1 MNLPP
6 IIKGAR
12 ISIFVRLLVNG
23 LAQAFV
29 TIATILLIRLA
40 FDHLITTSQA
50 GELNLTLRI
59 GSGLIVT
66 AVCMG
71 WLCMMERV
79 DAERMGQSYIHQ
91 VRMTLFKHLS
101 TLAPRALQRRSRG
114 AIVLRFIG
122 DLGAL
127 RRWVSLGLV
136 RVSVAGVTTFS
147 ALLAL
152 SAINWRLSLLVAAVL
167 GLGALYALRLG
178 RYMRETVKE
187 SRRRRSYLAANV
199 NEKVATMAV
208 VQVFGQSDREQRR
221 IKRQSR
227 RLRDALVA
235 RAKKIGLMRG
245 ITQSV
250 TALASGAALLLGAR
264 EVASGRATPG
274 TVVAAMT
281 IVGLLVPALRDLG
294 RVYEYWQEAEV
305 SSKKL
310 TDFLE
315 TPSLVQEA
323 PDAPDLKHG
332 PGRLQFDRVSLST
345 TIRDVSV
352 VAEPGKLIAVT
363 GPNGAGKSTL
373 ISLTARL
380 IDPDEGRILLDGQD
394 LAEHSLSSVRR
405 AISMVSPDLPLLR
418 GTIRKNL
425 LYRWPKAPAEEIN
438 RVKAL
443 CGIDEVLAELPKGD
457 QTRVSEEGGNL
468 SLGQRQR
475 IALARALLGNPSVL
489 LLDEADVHL
498 DLEAGIALKR
508 ILDEYTGT
516 VLWVT
521 HSPDSV
527 AIADVV
533 WRIENGRLVEVSG
546 PGNAAESIG
555 TGTK

>member
-6 IIKGAR
+6 IIKGPR
-12 ISIFVRLLVNG
+12 INIFVRLLANG

-40 FDHLITTSQA
+40 FDHLITTSLA
-50 GELNLTLRI
+50 GELNLILWI

-380 IDPDEGRILLDGQD
+380 IDPDEGRILLDGKD

-418 GTIRKNL
+418 GTIKKNL

>member
-6 IIKGAR
+6 IIKGPR
-12 ISIFVRLLVNG
+12 ISIFVRLLANG

-50 GELNLTLRI
+50 GELKLILGI

-101 TLAPRALQRRSRG
+101 TLAPRALQKRSRG

-136 RVSVAGVTTFS
+136 RVSVAGVTTFF

-152 SAINWRLSLLVAAVL
+152 SVINWRLSIVVTAVL
-167 GLGALYALRLG
+167 GFGALYALRLG

-221 IKRQSR
+221 IKRQSG

-235 RAKKIGLMRG
+235 KAEKIGLMRG

-250 TALASGAALLLGAR
+250 TALASGAVLLLGAS

-274 TVVAAMT
+274 TVVAAMS
-281 IVGLLVPALRDLG
+281 IVGFLVPALRDLG
-294 RVYEYWQEAEV
+294 RVYEYWQEAGV

-323 PDAPDLKHG
+323 PDAPDLKPG
-332 PGRLQFDRVSLST
+332 PGRLQFDGVSLST

-352 VAEPGKLIAVT
+352 VAEPGKLIALT

-373 ISLTARL
+373 ISLAARL

-394 LAEHSLSSVRR
+394 LAKHSLSSVRR

-438 RVKAL
+438 RINTL
-443 CGIDEVLAELPKGD
+443 CGIDEVLTELPDGD
-457 QTRVSEEGGNL
+457 QTRVTEGGGNL

-498 DLEAGIALKR
+498 DLEAGRALGR
-508 ILDEYTGT
+508 ILNEYTGT
-516 VLWVT
+516 ILWVT
-521 HSPDSV
+521 HNRDHLTD
-527 AIADVV
+527 ADFI
-533 WRIENGRLVEVSG
+533 WHIEAGRLVDVSA
-546 PGNAAESIG
+546 PLSEP
-555 TGTK
+555 

>member
-12 ISIFVRLLVNG
+12 ISIFVRLLANG

-50 GELNLTLRI
+50 GELNLTLGI

-71 WLCMMERV
+71 WLSRMERV

-136 RVSVAGVTTFS
+136 RVSVAGVTMFS

-221 IKRQSR
+221 IKRQSC

-235 RAKKIGLMRG
+235 RAGKIGLMRG

-250 TALASGAALLLGAR
+250 TALAGGAALLLGAS
-264 EVASGRATPG
+264 EVTSGRATPG

-294 RVYEYWQEAEV
+294 RVYEYWQEAGV

-310 TDFLE
+310 MDFLE
-315 TPSLVQEA
+315 TPSLVQET
-323 PDAPDLKHG
+323 PGAPDLKPG

-394 LAEHSLSSVRR
+394 LAEQSLSSVRR

-425 LYRWPKAPAEEIN
+425 LYRWPKAPADEIN

-443 CGIDEVLAELPKGD
+443 CAIDEVLAALPKGD

-527 AIADVV
+527 DIADVV

>member
-6 IIKGAR
+6 IIKGSR
-12 ISIFVRLLVNG
+12 ISIFVRLLANG

-40 FDHLITTSQA
+40 FDHLITTSRS
-50 GELNLTLRI
+50 GELNLILEI

-152 SAINWRLSLLVAAVL
+152 SVINWRLSIVVAAVL
-167 GLGALYALRLG
+167 GFGALYALRLG

-221 IKRQSR
+221 IKRQSG

-235 RAKKIGLMRG
+235 RAGKIGLMRG

-250 TALASGAALLLGAR
+250 TALASGAVLLLGAS

-274 TVVAAMT
+274 TVVAAMS
-281 IVGLLVPALRDLG
+281 IVGFLVPALRDLG
-294 RVYEYWQEAEV
+294 RVYEYWQEAGV

-323 PDAPDLKHG
+323 PDAPDLKPG
-332 PGRLQFDRVSLST
+332 PGRLQFDSVSLST

-352 VAEPGKLIAVT
+352 VAEPGKLIALT

-373 ISLTARL
+373 ISLAARL

-438 RVKAL
+438 RINTL
-443 CGIDEVLAELPKGD
+443 CGIDEVLTELPEGD
-457 QTRVSEEGGNL
+457 QTRVTEGGGNL

-498 DLEAGIALKR
+498 DLEAGTALGR

-516 VLWVT
+516 ILWVT
-521 HSPDSV
+521 HNRDYL
-527 AIADVV
+527 ADADFI
-533 WRIENGRLVEVSG
+533 WRIEAGRLVDVSA
-546 PGNAAESIG
+546 PLSEP
-555 TGTK
+555 

>member
-6 IIKGAR
+6 IIKGPR
-12 ISIFVRLLVNG
+12 ISIFVRLLANG

-50 GELNLTLRI
+50 GELNLILWI

-152 SAINWRLSLLVAAVL
+152 SVINWRLSIVVTAVL
-167 GLGALYALRLG
+167 GFGALYALRLG

-221 IKRQSR
+221 IKRQSG

-235 RAKKIGLMRG
+235 RAGKIGLMRG

-250 TALASGAALLLGAR
+250 TALASGAALLLGAS

-274 TVVAAMT
+274 TVVAAMS
-281 IVGLLVPALRDLG
+281 IVGFLVPPLRDLG
-294 RVYEYWQEAEV
+294 RVYEYWQEAGV

-323 PDAPDLKHG
+323 PDAPDLKPG
-332 PGRLQFDRVSLST
+332 PGRLQFDGVSLST

-352 VAEPGKLIAVT
+352 VAEPGKLIALT

-373 ISLTARL
+373 ISLAARL
-380 IDPDEGRILLDGQD
+380 IDPDEGRVLLDGQD
-394 LAEHSLSSVRR
+394 LAEHSLDSVRR

-438 RVKAL
+438 RINTL
-443 CGIDEVLAELPKGD
+443 CGIDEVLTKLPEGD
-457 QTRVSEEGGNL
+457 QTRVTEGGGNL

-498 DLEAGIALKR
+498 DLEAGTALGR

-516 VLWVT
+516 ILWVT
-521 HSPDSV
+521 HNRDHLTD
-527 AIADVV
+527 ADFI
-533 WRIENGRLVEVSG
+533 WHIEAGRLVDVSA
-546 PGNAAESIG
+546 P
-555 TGTK
+555 

>member
-66 AVCMG
+66 AVCIG
-71 WLCMMERV
+71 WLRMMERV

-91 VRMTLFKHLS
+91 VRLTLFKHLS

-418 GTIRKNL
+418 GTIKKNL

>member
-6 IIKGAR
+6 IIKGPR
-12 ISIFVRLLVNG
+12 ISIFVRLLANG

-50 GELNLTLRI
+50 GELNLILWI

-101 TLAPRALQRRSRG
+101 TLAPRVLQRRSRG

-136 RVSVAGVTTFS
+136 RVSVAGLTTFS

-152 SAINWRLSLLVAAVL
+152 SVINWRLSIVVTAVL
-167 GLGALYALRLG
+167 GFGALYALRLG

-221 IKRQSR
+221 IKRQSG

-235 RAKKIGLMRG
+235 RAGKIGLMRG

-250 TALASGAALLLGAR
+250 TALASGAALLLGAS

-274 TVVAAMT
+274 TVVAAMS
-281 IVGLLVPALRDLG
+281 IVGFLVPPLRDLS
-294 RVYEYWQEAEV
+294 RVYEYWQEAGV

-323 PDAPDLKHG
+323 PDAPDLKPG
-332 PGRLQFDRVSLST
+332 PGRLQFDGVSLST

-352 VAEPGKLIAVT
+352 VAEPGKLIAIT

-380 IDPDEGRILLDGQD
+380 IDPDEGRVLLDGQD

-418 GTIRKNL
+418 GTIKKNL
-425 LYRWPKAPAEEIN
+425 LYRWPDAPAEEIN
-438 RVKAL
+438 RIKTL
-443 CGIDEVLAELPKGD
+443 CGIDEILTELPEGD
-457 QTRVSEEGGNL
+457 QTRVTEGGGNL

-498 DLEAGIALKR
+498 DLEAGRALGR

-516 VLWVT
+516 ILWVT
-521 HSPDSV
+521 HNRDHLTD
-527 AIADVV
+527 ADFI
-533 WRIENGRLVEVSG
+533 WCIEAGRLIDVSA
-546 PGNAAESIG
+546 PLS
-555 TGTK
+555 KP

>member
-6 IIKGAR
+6 IIKGPR
-12 ISIFVRLLVNG
+12 ISIFVRLLANG

-50 GELNLTLRI
+50 GELNLILWI

-152 SAINWRLSLLVAAVL
+152 SVINWRLSIVVTAVL
-167 GLGALYALRLG
+167 GFGALYALRLG
-178 RYMRETVKE
+178 RHMRETVKE

-221 IKRQSR
+221 IKRQSG

-235 RAKKIGLMRG
+235 RAGKIGLMRG

-250 TALASGAALLLGAR
+250 TALASGAALLLGAS

-274 TVVAAMT
+274 TVVAAMS
-281 IVGLLVPALRDLG
+281 IVGFLVPPLRDLG
-294 RVYEYWQEAEV
+294 RVYEYWQEAGV

-323 PDAPDLKHG
+323 PDAPDLKPG
-332 PGRLQFDRVSLST
+332 PGRLQFDDVSLST

-352 VAEPGKLIAVT
+352 VAEPGKLIALT

-373 ISLTARL
+373 ISLAARL
-380 IDPDEGRILLDGQD
+380 IDPDEGRVLLDGQD

-438 RVKAL
+438 RINTL
-443 CGIDEVLAELPKGD
+443 CGIDEVLTKLPEGD
-457 QTRVSEEGGNL
+457 QTRVTEGGGNL

-498 DLEAGIALKR
+498 DLEAGTALGR

-516 VLWVT
+516 ILWVT
-521 HSPDSV
+521 HNRDHLTD
-527 AIADVV
+527 ADFI
-533 WRIENGRLVEVSG
+533 WHIEAGRLVDVSA
-546 PGNAAESIG
+546 P
-555 TGTK
+555 

>member
-66 AVCMG
+66 AVCIG
-71 WLCMMERV
+71 WLRMMERV

-91 VRMTLFKHLS
+91 VRLTLFKHLS

-380 IDPDEGRILLDGQD
+380 IDPDEGRILLDGKD

-418 GTIRKNL
+418 GTIKKNL

-443 CGIDEVLAELPKGD
+443 CGIDEVLAEMPKGD

>member
-6 IIKGAR
+6 IIKGPR
-12 ISIFVRLLVNG
+12 ISIFVRLLANG
-23 LAQAFV
+23 MAQAFV

-50 GELNLTLRI
+50 GELNLILWI

-79 DAERMGQSYIHQ
+79 DAERIGQSYIHQ

-136 RVSVAGVTTFS
+136 RVSVAGLTTFS

-152 SAINWRLSLLVAAVL
+152 SVINWRLSIVVTAVL
-167 GLGALYALRLG
+167 GFGALYALRLG

-221 IKRQSR
+221 IKRQSG

-235 RAKKIGLMRG
+235 RAGKIGLMRG

-250 TALASGAALLLGAR
+250 TALASGAALLLGAS

-274 TVVAAMT
+274 TVVAAMS
-281 IVGLLVPALRDLG
+281 IVGFLVPPLRDLG
-294 RVYEYWQEAEV
+294 RVYEYWQEAGV

-323 PDAPDLKHG
+323 PDAPDLKPG
-332 PGRLQFDRVSLST
+332 PGRLQFDGVSLST

-352 VAEPGKLIAVT
+352 VAEQGKLIVLT

-373 ISLTARL
+373 ISLAARL
-380 IDPDEGRILLDGQD
+380 IDPDEGRVLLDGQK

-405 AISMVSPDLPLLR
+405 VISMVSPDLPLLR
-418 GTIRKNL
+418 GTIKKNL
-425 LYRWPKAPAEEIN
+425 LYRWPDAPAEEIN
-438 RVKAL
+438 RIKTL
-443 CGIDEVLAELPKGD
+443 CGIDEILTELPEGD
-457 QTRVSEEGGNL
+457 QTRVTEGGGNL

-498 DLEAGIALKR
+498 DLEAGRALGR
-508 ILDEYTGT
+508 ILDKYTGT
-516 VLWVT
+516 ILWVT
-521 HSPDSV
+521 HNRDHLTD
-527 AIADVV
+527 ADFI
-533 WRIENGRLVEVSG
+533 WCIEAGRLIDVSA
-546 PGNAAESIG
+546 PLS
-555 TGTK
+555 KP

>member
-6 IIKGAR
+6 IIKEVR

-66 AVCMG
+66 AVCIG
-71 WLCMMERV
+71 WLRMMERV

-91 VRMTLFKHLS
+91 VRLTLFKHLS

-235 RAKKIGLMRG
+235 RANKIGLMRG

-380 IDPDEGRILLDGQD
+380 IDPDEGRILLDGKD

-418 GTIRKNL
+418 GTIKKNL

-533 WRIENGRLVEVSG
+533 WRIENGHLVEVSG

>member
-1 MNLPP
+1 
-6 IIKGAR
+6 
-12 ISIFVRLLVNG
+12 
-23 LAQAFV
+23 
-29 TIATILLIRLA
+29 
-40 FDHLITTSQA
+40 
-50 GELNLTLRI
+50 
-59 GSGLIVT
+59 
-66 AVCMG
+66 
-71 WLCMMERV
+71 
-79 DAERMGQSYIHQ
+79 
-91 VRMTLFKHLS
+91 
-101 TLAPRALQRRSRG
+101 
-114 AIVLRFIG
+114 RFIG

-152 SAINWRLSLLVAAVL
+152 SVINWRLSIVVAAVL
-167 GLGALYALRLG
+167 GFGALYALRLG

-221 IKRQSR
+221 IKRQSG

-235 RAKKIGLMRG
+235 KAEKIGLMRG

-250 TALASGAALLLGAR
+250 TALASGAALLLGAS

-274 TVVAAMT
+274 TVVAAMS
-281 IVGLLVPALRDLG
+281 IVGFLVPALRDLG
-294 RVYEYWQEAEV
+294 RVYEYWQEAGV

-323 PDAPDLKHG
+323 PDAPDLKPG
-332 PGRLQFDRVSLST
+332 PGRLQFDGISLST

-352 VAEPGKLIAVT
+352 VAEPGKLIALT

-373 ISLTARL
+373 ISLAARL
-380 IDPDEGRILLDGQD
+380 IDPDEGRVLLDGQD

-438 RVKAL
+438 RINTL
-443 CGIDEVLAELPKGD
+443 CGIDEVLTELPEGD
-457 QTRVSEEGGNL
+457 QTRVTEGGGSL

-498 DLEAGIALKR
+498 DLEAGMALGR

-516 VLWVT
+516 ILWVT
-521 HSPDSV
+521 HNRDHLTD
-527 AIADVV
+527 ADFI
-533 WRIENGRLVEVSG
+533 WHIEAGRLVDVSA
-546 PGNAAESIG
+546 P
-555 TGTK
+555 

>member
-6 IIKGAR
+6 IIKGPR
-12 ISIFVRLLVNG
+12 ISIFVRLLANG

-50 GELNLTLRI
+50 GELNLILWI

-101 TLAPRALQRRSRG
+101 TLAPRVLQRRSRG

-136 RVSVAGVTTFS
+136 RVSVAGLTTFS

-152 SAINWRLSLLVAAVL
+152 SVINWRLSIVVTAVL
-167 GLGALYALRLG
+167 GFGALYALRLG

-221 IKRQSR
+221 IKRQSG

-235 RAKKIGLMRG
+235 RAGKIGLMRG

-250 TALASGAALLLGAR
+250 TALASGAALLLGAS

-274 TVVAAMT
+274 TVVAAMS
-281 IVGLLVPALRDLG
+281 IVGFLVPALRDLG
-294 RVYEYWQEAEV
+294 RVYEYWQEAGV
-305 SSKKL
+305 SSIKL

-323 PDAPDLKHG
+323 PDAPDLKPG
-332 PGRLQFDRVSLST
+332 PGRLQFDGVSLST

-352 VAEPGKLIAVT
+352 MAEPGKLIAIT

-418 GTIRKNL
+418 GTVKKNL
-425 LYRWPKAPAEEIN
+425 LYRWPEAPAEEIN
-438 RVKAL
+438 RINTL
-443 CGIDEVLAELPKGD
+443 CGIDEILTELPEGD
-457 QTRVSEEGGNL
+457 QTRVTEGGGNL

-498 DLEAGIALKR
+498 DLEAGRALGR

-516 VLWVT
+516 ILWVT
-521 HSPDSV
+521 HNRDHLTD
-527 AIADVV
+527 ADFI
-533 WRIENGRLVEVSG
+533 WCIEAGRLIDVSASLSK
-546 PGNAAESIG
+546 P
-555 TGTK
+555 

>member
-6 IIKGAR
+6 IIKGPR
-12 ISIFVRLLVNG
+12 ISIFVRLLANG
-23 LAQAFV
+23 MAQAFV

-50 GELNLTLRI
+50 GELNLILWI

-79 DAERMGQSYIHQ
+79 DAERIGQSYIHQ

-136 RVSVAGVTTFS
+136 RVSVAGLTTFS

-152 SAINWRLSLLVAAVL
+152 SVINWRLSIVVTAVL
-167 GLGALYALRLG
+167 GFGALYALRLG

-221 IKRQSR
+221 IKRQSG

-235 RAKKIGLMRG
+235 RAGKIGLMRG

-250 TALASGAALLLGAR
+250 TALASGAALLLGAS

-274 TVVAAMT
+274 TVVAAMS
-281 IVGLLVPALRDLG
+281 IVGFLVPPLRDLG
-294 RVYEYWQEAEV
+294 RVYEYWQEAGV

-323 PDAPDLKHG
+323 PDAPDLKPG
-332 PGRLQFDRVSLST
+332 PGRLQFDGVSLST

-352 VAEPGKLIAVT
+352 VAEPGKLIALT

-373 ISLTARL
+373 ISLAARL
-380 IDPDEGRILLDGQD
+380 IDPDEGRVLLDGQE

-418 GTIRKNL
+418 GTIKKNL
-425 LYRWPKAPAEEIN
+425 LYRWPDAPAEEIN
-438 RVKAL
+438 RIKTL
-443 CGIDEVLAELPKGD
+443 CGIDEILTELPEGD
-457 QTRVSEEGGNL
+457 QTRVTEGGGNL

-498 DLEAGIALKR
+498 DLEAGRALGR
-508 ILDEYTGT
+508 ILDKYTGT
-516 VLWVT
+516 ILWVT
-521 HSPDSV
+521 HNRDHLTD
-527 AIADVV
+527 ADFI
-533 WRIENGRLVEVSG
+533 WCIEAGRLIDVSA
-546 PGNAAESIG
+546 PLS
-555 TGTK
+555 KP

>member
-6 IIKGAR
+6 IIKGPR
-12 ISIFVRLLVNG
+12 ISIFVRLLANG

-50 GELNLTLRI
+50 GELNLILWI

-152 SAINWRLSLLVAAVL
+152 SVINWRLSIVVTAVL
-167 GLGALYALRLG
+167 GFGALYALRLG

-221 IKRQSR
+221 IKRQSG

-235 RAKKIGLMRG
+235 RAGKIGLMRG

-250 TALASGAALLLGAR
+250 TALASGAALLLGAS

-274 TVVAAMT
+274 TVVAAMS
-281 IVGLLVPALRDLG
+281 IVGFLVPPLRDLG
-294 RVYEYWQEAEV
+294 RVYEYWQEAGV

-323 PDAPDLKHG
+323 PDAPDLKPG
-332 PGRLQFDRVSLST
+332 PGRLQFDDVSLST

-352 VAEPGKLIAVT
+352 VAEPGKLIALT

-373 ISLTARL
+373 ISLAARL
-380 IDPDEGRILLDGQD
+380 IDPDEGRVLLDGQD

-438 RVKAL
+438 RINTL
-443 CGIDEVLAELPKGD
+443 CGIDEVLTKLPEGD
-457 QTRVSEEGGNL
+457 QTRVTEGGGNL

-498 DLEAGIALKR
+498 DLEAGTALGR

-516 VLWVT
+516 ILWVT
-521 HSPDSV
+521 HNRDHLTD
-527 AIADVV
+527 ADFI
-533 WRIENGRLVEVSG
+533 WHIEAGRLVDVSA
-546 PGNAAESIG
+546 P
-555 TGTK
+555 

>member
-6 IIKGAR
+6 IIKGPR
-12 ISIFVRLLVNG
+12 ISIFVRLLANG

-40 FDHLITTSQA
+40 FDHLITTSLA
-50 GELNLTLRI
+50 GELNLILWI

-66 AVCMG
+66 SVCMG

-178 RYMRETVKE
+178 RYMRKTVKE

-294 RVYEYWQEAEV
+294 RVYEYWQEAGV

-380 IDPDEGRILLDGQD
+380 IDPDEGRILLDGKD

-418 GTIRKNL
+418 GTIKKNL

>member
-6 IIKGAR
+6 IIKGPR
-12 ISIFVRLLVNG
+12 ISIFVRLLANG

-50 GELNLTLRI
+50 GELNLILGI

-152 SAINWRLSLLVAAVL
+152 SVINWRLSIVVTAVL
-167 GLGALYALRLG
+167 GFGALYALRLG

-221 IKRQSR
+221 IKRQSG

-235 RAKKIGLMRG
+235 RAGKIGLMRG

-250 TALASGAALLLGAR
+250 TALASGAALLLGAS

-274 TVVAAMT
+274 TVVAAMS
-281 IVGLLVPALRDLG
+281 IVGFLVPALRDLG
-294 RVYEYWQEAEV
+294 RVYEYWQEAGV

-323 PDAPDLKHG
+323 PDAPDLKPG
-332 PGRLQFDRVSLST
+332 PGRLQFDGVSLST

-352 VAEPGKLIAVT
+352 VAEPGKLIALT

-373 ISLTARL
+373 ISLAARL
-380 IDPDEGRILLDGQD
+380 IDPDEGRVLLDGQD

-438 RVKAL
+438 RINTL
-443 CGIDEVLAELPKGD
+443 CGIDEVLTKLPEGD
-457 QTRVSEEGGNL
+457 QTRVTEGGGNL

-498 DLEAGIALKR
+498 DLEAGTALGR

-516 VLWVT
+516 ILWVT
-521 HSPDSV
+521 HNRDHL
-527 AIADVV
+527 ADADFI
-533 WRIENGRLVEVSG
+533 WHIEAGRLVNVST
-546 PGNAAESIG
+546 P
-555 TGTK
+555 

>member
-6 IIKGAR
+6 IIKGPR
-12 ISIFVRLLVNG
+12 ISIFVRLLANG
-23 LAQAFV
+23 MAQAFV

-50 GELNLTLRI
+50 GELNLILWI

-79 DAERMGQSYIHQ
+79 DAERIGQSYIHQ

-136 RVSVAGVTTFS
+136 RVSVAGLTTFS

-152 SAINWRLSLLVAAVL
+152 SVINWRLSIVVTAVL
-167 GLGALYALRLG
+167 GFGALYALRLG

-221 IKRQSR
+221 IKRQSG

-235 RAKKIGLMRG
+235 RAGKIGLMRG

-250 TALASGAALLLGAR
+250 TALASGAALLLGAS

-274 TVVAAMT
+274 TVVAAMS
-281 IVGLLVPALRDLG
+281 IVGFLVPPLRDLG
-294 RVYEYWQEAEV
+294 RVYEYWQEAGV

-323 PDAPDLKHG
+323 PDAPDLKPG
-332 PGRLQFDRVSLST
+332 PGRLQFDGVSLST

-352 VAEPGKLIAVT
+352 VAEPGKLIALT

-373 ISLTARL
+373 ISLAARL
-380 IDPDEGRILLDGQD
+380 IDPDEGRVLLDGQK

-405 AISMVSPDLPLLR
+405 VISMVSPDLPLLR
-418 GTIRKNL
+418 GTIKKNL
-425 LYRWPKAPAEEIN
+425 LYRWPDAPAEEIN
-438 RVKAL
+438 RIKTL
-443 CGIDEVLAELPKGD
+443 CGIDEILTELPEGD
-457 QTRVSEEGGNL
+457 QTRVTEGGGNL

-498 DLEAGIALKR
+498 DLEAGRALGR
-508 ILDEYTGT
+508 ILDKYTGT
-516 VLWVT
+516 ILWVT
-521 HSPDSV
+521 HNRDHLTD
-527 AIADVV
+527 ADFI
-533 WRIENGRLVEVSG
+533 WCIEAGRLIDVSA
-546 PGNAAESIG
+546 PLS
-555 TGTK
+555 KP

>member
-6 IIKGAR
+6 IIKGPR
-12 ISIFVRLLVNG
+12 ISIFVRLLANG

-50 GELNLTLRI
+50 GELNLILGI

-152 SAINWRLSLLVAAVL
+152 SVINWRLSIVVTAVL
-167 GLGALYALRLG
+167 GFGALYALRLG

-221 IKRQSR
+221 IKRQSG

-235 RAKKIGLMRG
+235 KAGKIGLMRG

-250 TALASGAALLLGAR
+250 TALASGAALLLGAS

-274 TVVAAMT
+274 TVVAAMS
-281 IVGLLVPALRDLG
+281 IVGFLVPALRDLG
-294 RVYEYWQEAEV
+294 RVYEYWQEAGV

-323 PDAPDLKHG
+323 PDAPDLKPG
-332 PGRLQFDRVSLST
+332 PGRLQFDGVSLST

-352 VAEPGKLIAVT
+352 VAEPGKLIALT

-373 ISLTARL
+373 ISLAARL

-438 RVKAL
+438 RINTL
-443 CGIDEVLAELPKGD
+443 CGIDEVLTELPEGD
-457 QTRVSEEGGNL
+457 QTRVTEGGGNL

-498 DLEAGIALKR
+498 DLEAGTALGR

-516 VLWVT
+516 ILWVT
-521 HSPDSV
+521 HNRDHLTD
-527 AIADVV
+527 ADFI
-533 WRIENGRLVEVSG
+533 WHIEAGRLVDVSA
-546 PGNAAESIG
+546 P
-555 TGTK
+555 